1 MYLDVDMGLGTGMI
15 LNGKIHVGADGKAGE
30 YGHVTIDPHG
40 PLCKCGNHGCLEAM
54 GSGLAV
60 LRDFREQL
68 EALPEHPLYQKRNDL
83 VIADVIGAIQSN
95 DMTAISIVNQAAYNV
110 GIGVANLINFLDPE
124 VVVLGGLCIRNFR
137 GMFDI
142 ISNVA
147 RERIMKNNLAGNIV
161 RSQLGMDAGVVGCA
175 EVVIDHFFQNAV
187 NELWNKNQ
195 E

>member
-1 MYLDVDMGLGTGMI
+1 MMNDTHRSRRTTLRI
-15 LNGKIHVGADGKAGE
+15 LSFAAAG
-30 YGHVTIDPHG
+30 
-40 PLCKCGNHGCLEAM
+40 
-54 GSGLAV
+54 
-60 LRDFREQL
+60 
-68 EALPEHPLYQKRNDL
+68 
-83 VIADVIGAIQSN
+83 
-95 DMTAISIVNQAAYNV
+95 
-110 GIGVANLINFLDPE
+110 

-147 RERIMKNNLAGNIV
+147 RERMMKNNLAGNIV